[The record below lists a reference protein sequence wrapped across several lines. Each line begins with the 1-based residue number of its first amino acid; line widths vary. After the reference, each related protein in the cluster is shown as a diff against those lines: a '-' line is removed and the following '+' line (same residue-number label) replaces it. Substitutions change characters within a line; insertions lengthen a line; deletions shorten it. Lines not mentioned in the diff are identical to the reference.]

1 MLLTNL
7 ALFVVIGLTVL
18 GSGAYIAHRVRSTGR
33 EAREREERRA
43 AALLA
48 EVGAARSST
57 TAAGV
62 DTRSAAQGP
71 APQAAS
77 TDRLAADLESFF
89 AVSGATQTT
98 QTTRMTQTTPTTPAA
113 TVADPTASD
122 LTTSAHDLATRLRLA
137 ADRIDELAARPDTPA
152 TELADAVVA
161 VAAQAA
167 SPAALL
173 PVLTAARTTGTE
185 VGGERP
191 HDVG

>member
-89 AVSGATQTT
+89 AVSGATPTIP
-98 QTTRMTQTTPTTPAA
+98 TTPRTPAA